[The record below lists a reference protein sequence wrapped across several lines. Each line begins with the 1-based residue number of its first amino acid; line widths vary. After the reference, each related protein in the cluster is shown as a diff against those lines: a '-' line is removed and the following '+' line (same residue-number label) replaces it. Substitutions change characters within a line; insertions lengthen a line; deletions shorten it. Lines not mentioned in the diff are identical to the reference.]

1 METYNMII
9 AGVIGSSIT
18 LLLTVLFDYLKE
30 KHRVKIDM
38 QKLVFQRKT
47 DVVERAVSWYQ
58 EAIDCYR
65 MMQTACD
72 AMEEKYNPTTYS
84 RLLASFTQAGRLYES
99 TSKILNPIYL
109 YYNFS
114 DIESKY
120 DIQHSWEYT
129 NFVIKELGRL
139 DQQVLE
145 LYNQGLTDESN
156 EIKALRTNTLDIL
169 KKFAKAIDVQIAIIA
184 EIISKLREDYQKYQ
198 KI

>member
-1 METYNMII
+1 MDNYNIII

-18 LLLTVLFDYLKE
+18 LLLTALFDYLKE
-30 KHRVKIDM
+30 KHRAKIDM
-38 QKLVFQRKT
+38 RKLVFQWKT

-72 AMEEKYNPTTYS
+72 ALEEEYNPTTYS
-84 RLLASFTQAGRLYES
+84 RLVASFAQAGRLYEN
-99 TSKILNPIYL
+99 TSKVLNPIYL

-120 DIQHSWEYT
+120 DIQYSWEYI
-129 NFVIKELGRL
+129 NFTIKELGKL
-139 DQQVLE
+139 DQQVLK
-145 LYNQGLTDESN
+145 LYNQGLTDDSN
-156 EIKALRTNTLDIL
+156 EIKTLRTNALDIL
-169 KKFAKAIDVQIAIIA
+169 KKFARAIDVQITIIT
-184 EIISKLREDYQKYQ
+184 EIMSKLREEYQ

>member
-18 LLLTVLFDYLKE
+18 LLLTALFDYLKE

-47 DVVERAVSWYQ
+47 DAVERAISWYQ

-120 DIQHSWEYT
+120 DIQHSWEYI

-184 EIISKLREDYQKYQ
+184 EIISKLREDYQK
-198 KI
+198 I